1 MKLSRFKA
9 LTHSYGAQLEKW
21 PEDERAKADEL
32 LRTSAEARLLMDEA
46 RLLDDALER
55 AGARLDA
62 AVGISTDDQ
71 AALAQL
77 RAGVLARISRAPA
90 HRHRLA
96 WPARW
101 VLWPPDGGA
110 GAMPFP
116 GPCLALATSSVLA
129 LAVGVLIGWM
139 QAPKP
144 MQVDV
149 LALLESAPL
158 HVLTH

>member
-21 PEDERAKADEL
+21 PEDERAKAEEL
-32 LRTSAEARLLMDEA
+32 LRTSAQARLLMDEA
-46 RLLDDALER
+46 RMLDDALKR
-55 AGARLDA
+55 AGARFDA

-96 WPARW
+96 WPVRW
-101 VLWPPDGGA
+101 VPRSPGGGA
-110 GAMPFP
+110 GALPFP
-116 GPCLALATSSVLA
+116 GLALATSSVLA
-129 LAVGVLIGWM
+129 LAVGVLIGWL

-149 LALLESAPL
+149 LALLEAAPL